1 MLKEEVNVVW
11 RRDSPMVGK
20 KMHFMFSSNGRDSA
34 TMGFSP
40 NSMTVVEVTL
50 VKLWQPVGATGS
62 TIDPTPQPPLG
73 SVLEHKPI
81 IFLEFSF
88 SLALMDFFG
97 DSLVSSGLKFLLFRS
112 SFQIPQELAG
122 ASNKSTLRQ
131 GQISEEH
138 AAERERGNLGK
149 YFADPL
155 IGR

>member
-1 MLKEEVNVVW
+1 
-11 RRDSPMVGK
+11 MVGK

-50 VKLWQPVGATGS
+50 VKLWQLVGATGS
-62 TIDPTPQPPLG
+62 TVDPTPQPPLG

-97 DSLVSSGLKFLLFRS
+97 DRLVSSGLEFLLSRS

-138 AAERERGNLGK
+138 AEKEKRGW
-149 YFADPL
+149 
-155 IGR
+155 